1 MYAGKRVLISLLTSS
16 HPGHQKPLKAHVFLS
31 QNLDVS
37 GTRLIQSI
45 SALYFR
51 LPVFKHH
58 SSTNAPLS
66 PCYAQ
71 IYFVVTVSRFFL
83 SICDSV
89 VSDSHSNDDDGK
101 MTLFQWLARLFYTI
115 FYFTTL
121 PEYSNNPTNDMYI
134 FPQEPAR
141 SATSAT
147 CVLDNIQFLLRGLGT
162 IHVERVEYRK
172 SRSAGEHE
180 YLVVTTRESSGAW
193 RRGYLLVDRLDDNP
207 LHRTSNRSKRWD
219 PPSGLDRLVILCN
232 PNEARNVQG
241 RCAYDVLMTMDLP
254 RSVTLED
261 FLVLVRT
268 TSSNAPRRRATS
280 QSYRFAYTIW
290 KVLEMETG
298 AHVNRTSYAVR
309 QGYRS
314 GKNLAVGGGET
325 PEKVK
330 LLWEEAKVVVGQ
342 EFDASLKV
350 LRAPVIDLAEVL
362 RQEQAASQQDIANFE
377 RERAGRLRAED
388 ELKELQARLARLESE
403 LPDVST
409 NA

>member
-1 MYAGKRVLISLLTSS
+1 M
-16 HPGHQKPLKAHVFLS
+16 
-31 QNLDVS
+31 
-37 GTRLIQSI
+37 
-45 SALYFR
+45 
-51 LPVFKHH
+51 
-58 SSTNAPLS
+58 
-66 PCYAQ
+66 
-71 IYFVVTVSRFFL
+71 
-83 SICDSV
+83 
-89 VSDSHSNDDDGK
+89 
-101 MTLFQWLARLFYTI
+101 LFQWLARLFYTI
-115 FYFTTL
+115 FYSFYFTTL

-134 FPQEPAR
+134 FLQEPAR
-141 SATSAT
+141 SAPSAT
-147 CVLDNIQFLLRGLGT
+147 CVLDVLKYNIQFLLRDLGT

-180 YLVVTTRESSGAW
+180 YLVVTMRESSGAW
-193 RRGYLLVDRLDDNP
+193 RRVYLLVDRLDDNP
-207 LHRTSNRSKRWD
+207 LHRTGNRSKRWD

-290 KVLEMETG
+290 KGSRDGDRG
-298 AHVNRTSYAVR
+298 ARE
-309 QGYRS
+309 
-314 GKNLAVGGGET
+314 GET

-342 EFDASLKV
+342 QFDASLKV

-362 RQEQAASQQDIANFE
+362 RQEQAALQQDIANFE
-377 RERAGRLRAED
+377 RERAGRLRAEA
-388 ELKELQARLARLESE
+388 ELNELRAKLARLKQLATDNLSR
-403 LPDVST
+403 V
-409 NA
+409 NV